1 MTLSDNATYKQ
12 VIGCLMI
19 NPMLLLEYEDIYA
32 YDFDLS
38 DVALIS
44 YIGIKN
50 LYEQGA
56 TKLTPY
62 EVEQEIQRY
71 ETRAITF
78 NNKGG
83 LEFLKFCY
91 NFAEPENFKIY
102 YDRLKKY
109 SLLRKLKK
117 AKYDISEF
125 YLDNEQAEN
134 PLKEVEVQ
142 QHFEESSI
150 EDILESVEGKFNEIR
165 NNYLNGTKT
174 KNDAGAGVFN
184 LLKELET
191 KPIMGKELEGE
202 IFSAACR
209 GAREGCLY
217 LKSASTNSG
226 KSRTAVFDACHVCYP
241 IRWSHEHGT
250 FIREVNSEGEMRD
263 PVRVLFIVTEMDIDE
278 IQTIM
283 LAYLSGVDEDHIL
296 KSRYDVGEKERV
308 NFAAKIMENYT
319 GYFIIEEISE
329 PNLTNVEAKI
339 KKYATVDQIKYIWFD
354 YIHTTAS
361 MMSQFS
367 KSNLRE
373 DTVLMLMTNQLKQ
386 IARDYH
392 VFIFSATQVNA
403 NAMEDNG
410 EFKNEMCIRG
420 SKAIADSNELF

>member
-32 YDFDLS
+32 YDFDSS

-50 LYEQGA
+50 LYEKGA

-125 YLDNEQAEN
+125 YLDSEQAEN
-134 PLKEVEVQ
+134 PLKEVEIQ

-165 NNYLNGTKT
+165 NNYLNGAKT

-217 LKSASTNSG
+217 LKSSSTNGG
-226 KSRTAVFDACHVCYP
+226 KSRTAVFDACHICYP

-296 KSRYDVGEKERV
+296 KSRYDVGEKDRV

-361 MMSQFS
+361 MMSQFA
-367 KSNLRE
+367 KNNLRE
-373 DTVLMLMTNQLKQ
+373 D
-386 IARDYH
+386 R
-392 VFIFSATQVNA
+392 
-403 NAMEDNG
+403 
-410 EFKNEMCIRG
+410 
-420 SKAIADSNELF
+420 